1 MADIGWRRGS
11 SPAARTGARQ
21 RAGLTPASASNTL
34 SCQRETLHS
43 QQLRSIKKSIDSDH
57 GIYCGGAS
65 LSRCSAV
72 PQPFGR
78 SRRARSSRR
87 CRPGF
92 IVAARPAAERDRI
105 AAFSHRLRE
114 LGWIESRNIAID
126 FRSAE
131 VRLKVDV
138 IVIWEFPPGLFAA
151 INVVGGRAV
160 GECELLHSFSKRF
173 A

>member
-1 MADIGWRRGS
+1 M
-11 SPAARTGARQ
+11 AARGAR
-21 RAGLTPASASNTL
+21 A
-34 SCQRETLHS
+34 
-43 QQLRSIKKSIDSDH
+43 QQPK
-57 GIYCGGAS
+57 
-65 LSRCSAV
+65 V
-72 PQPFGR
+72 PTT
-78 SRRARSSRR
+78 
-87 CRPGF
+87 GF

-151 INVVGGRAV
+151 INVVGGPASASVNYFILSAKASRTIID
-160 GECELLHSFSKRF
+160 
-173 A
+173 

>member
-1 MADIGWRRGS
+1 MTQA
-11 SPAARTGARQ
+11 
-21 RAGLTPASASNTL
+21 
-34 SCQRETLHS
+34 
-43 QQLRSIKKSIDSDH
+43 LRVQ
-57 GIYCGGAS
+57 A
-65 LSRCSAV
+65 
-72 PQPFGR
+72 
-78 SRRARSSRR
+78 
-87 CRPGF
+87 PGF
-92 IVAARPAAERDRI
+92 IVAARPAGELDRL
-105 AAFSHRLRE
+105 AAFSQRLRE

>member
-1 MADIGWRRGS
+1 M
-11 SPAARTGARQ
+11 AARGAR
-21 RAGLTPASASNTL
+21 A
-34 SCQRETLHS
+34 
-43 QQLRSIKKSIDSDH
+43 QQPK
-57 GIYCGGAS
+57 
-65 LSRCSAV
+65 V
-72 PQPFGR
+72 PTT
-78 SRRARSSRR
+78 
-87 CRPGF
+87 GF

-160 GECELLHSFSKRF
+160 GECELVHSFSKSF
-173 A
+173 AYNY

>member
-1 MADIGWRRGS
+1 MVGLRRREFVTLLGGAAAW
-11 SPAARTGARQ
+11 PLAARAQ
-21 RAGLTPASASNTL
+21 QTPKLPT
-34 SCQRETLHS
+34 
-43 QQLRSIKKSIDSDH
+43 I
-57 GIYCGGAS
+57 
-65 LSRCSAV
+65 
-72 PQPFGR
+72 
-78 SRRARSSRR
+78 
-87 CRPGF
+87 GF

-105 AAFSHRLRE
+105 AAFSQRLRE

-160 GECELLHSFSKRF
+160 GECELLHSFSKSF
-173 A
+173 AYNY

>member
-1 MADIGWRRGS
+1 MSIRILKGTRERGGWQYLARDRREFI
-11 SPAARTGARQ
+11 
-21 RAGLTPASASNTL
+21 TL
-34 SCQRETLHS
+34 L
-43 QQLRSIKKSIDSDH
+43 
-57 GIYCGGAS
+57 GGAAATWP
-65 LSRCSAV
+65 LAA
-72 PQPFGR
+72 
-78 SRRARSSRR
+78 RARSSRR

-173 A
+173 AYNY

>member
-1 MADIGWRRGS
+1 MVGLRRREFVTLLGGAAAW
-11 SPAARTGARQ
+11 PLAARAQ
-21 RAGLTPASASNTL
+21 QTPKLPT
-34 SCQRETLHS
+34 
-43 QQLRSIKKSIDSDH
+43 I
-57 GIYCGGAS
+57 
-65 LSRCSAV
+65 
-72 PQPFGR
+72 
-78 SRRARSSRR
+78 
-87 CRPGF
+87 GF

-105 AAFSHRLRE
+105 AAFSHRLRD

-131 VRLKVDV
+131 VRLMVDV